1 VHEALLAE
9 ISQVQS
15 AIGQMAGNPEIG
27 TTIKECYA
35 ESDSSI
41 WPPACG
47 GSLNLRRRVLT
58 N

>member
-1 VHEALLAE
+1 MV
-9 ISQVQS
+9 
-15 AIGQMAGNPEIG
+15 GKPEIG

-47 GSLNLRRRVLT
+47 GSGF
-58 N
+58 